1 MILFL
6 RKKGGMREGHYSK
19 KNATGRTIK
28 HHDTQVTKWGSWILP
43 AERARPFHCCA
54 PTTQDLIKIKLE
66 NLLGHT
72 KDRHGLE
79 TVL

>member
-1 MILFL
+1 MIFFFL

-43 AERARPFHCCA
+43 RGEGTAFP
-54 PTTQDLIKIKLE
+54 
-66 NLLGHT
+66 LLCTHHAGSH
-72 KDRHGLE
+72 
-79 TVL
+79 